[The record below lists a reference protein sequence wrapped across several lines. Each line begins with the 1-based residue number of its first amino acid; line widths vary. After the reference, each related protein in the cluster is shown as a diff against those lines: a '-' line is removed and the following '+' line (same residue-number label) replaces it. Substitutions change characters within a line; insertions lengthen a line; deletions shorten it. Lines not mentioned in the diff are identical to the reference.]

1 MTITTRIMR
10 RTRTRNGTNNK
21 ANNDDQGISSL
32 GLDRDLFT
40 NQTHVLPYVRFD
52 IIKLE

>member
-1 MTITTRIMR
+1 MNEGNLVDLVIGGMSYMKLSGGGR
-10 RTRTRNGTNNK
+10 GK
-21 ANNDDQGISSL
+21 
-32 GLDRDLFT
+32 LFT